1 MVRQLA
7 AREPV
12 ARDPVALRRQLRG
25 PLEVTAPN
33 EGLAPVLPTAVAD
46 AAAVDSVDRS

>member
-1 MVRQLA
+1 MVRQPA
-7 AREPV
+7 ARDPV
-12 ARDPVALRRQLRG
+12 ARDLVALRRQLRV

-33 EGLAPVLPTAVAD
+33 EGLALVLPVAVAD